1 MGLLRE
7 LEGAFD
13 YDIVDEFTD
22 HYEIMCSSMEPI
34 IDRLNH
40 AHEIPEAVEELF
52 RIAHNLKS
60 ASGFLK
66 LETLHRFAAFI
77 EDNLEH
83 IRKRTTPF
91 TQESIDWFYLISD
104 QLCDWYDDLMG
115 DQDDFRKIRTEIF
128 DIPQEIE
135 AP

>member
-1 MGLLRE
+1 MGLLYGIE
-7 LEGAFD
+7 STFD

-22 HYEIMCSSMEPI
+22 HFEIMCSSLEPI
-34 IDRLNH
+34 INRLNQG
-40 AHEIPEAVEELF
+40 EDIPEAVEEMF

-66 LETLHRFAAFI
+66 LETLHRFATFI

-83 IRKRTTPF
+83 IRHRQQPF
-91 TQESIDWFYLISD
+91 SQESIDWFYLISD
-104 QLCDWYDDLMG
+104 QLCDWYDDLVS
-115 DQDDFRKIRTEIF
+115 DADEFRKIRTKIF

-135 AP
+135 TP